1 MLGTAKR
8 MDNWTRL
15 TIFFLWGSVFL
26 GKSSAYLGLA
36 IGALFLFDPR
46 VLWNRWYLA
55 LTRRGDPL
63 GGFAWILLISLL
75 YGIGESIYGLMLGY
89 PPFTVLEI
97 LVFNICPV
105 YVFLGIWVGARHSGL
120 IRSYIR
126 FIAWYMVFY
135 TPLYALFFRKLNL
148 TLSGILPGSNL
159 DLLGS
164 PGTGS
169 DTLLGLLSY
178 EANLAKFWLP
188 ILMLSCLTIANQE
201 RADWLGLGLALIV
214 WGVLARRM
222 DRVFGITACIFVLL
236 LVAFLVDLRLPAI
249 PGRGGEISARE
260 TVARMA
266 ASVSPAMA
274 EDVGGDRANANFYYG
289 TVYWRTHWWAA
300 IRDEVSRDNPT
311 LIFGLGY
318 GYPLAKLAGKE
329 VERTG
334 TRSPHSIFY
343 FTLAYSGAIG
353 VAIFFALQSQVIL
366 LLWRSFKATGQIY
379 SVAFF
384 VYSFVGAFFGN
395 SVETPQAGIPLYL
408 FIGLFIGPMLAQY
421 EGLGRAPVAAQMNW
435 VGERRAWPV
444 GEKRLVD

>member
-1 MLGTAKR
+1 MLGIPKR

-15 TIFFLWGSVFL
+15 TVFFLWGSVFL

-63 GGFAWILLISLL
+63 SGFAWVLLISLL
-75 YGIGESIYGLMLGY
+75 YGFAESIYGLMLGY

-105 YVFLGIWVGARHSGL
+105 YVFLGIWVGARHTGI

-148 TLSGILPGSNL
+148 SLSGILPGSNL

-188 ILMLSCLTIANQE
+188 ILVLSCLTIANQE

-266 ASVSPAMA
+266 ASVSPEMA
-274 EDVGGDRANANFYYG
+274 EDVDGDRANANFYYG
-289 TVYWRTHWWAA
+289 TVTWRTHWWAA
-300 IRDEVSRDNPT
+300 IREEVSKDDLT
-311 LIFGLGY
+311 WTFGLGY
-318 GYPLAKLAGKE
+318 GYPLAKLASKE

-343 FTLAYSGAIG
+343 FTLAYSGAVG
-353 VAIFFALQSQVIL
+353 VAIFFALQSQVML
-366 LLWRSFKATGQIY
+366 LLWRSFKTTGQIY
-379 SVAFF
+379 ALAFY

-395 SVETPQAGIPLYL
+395 SIETPQAGIPLYL

-421 EGLGRAPVAAQMNW
+421 EGFGRVPQGAPTTWVRERTAWRVA
-435 VGERRAWPV
+435 
-444 GEKRLVD
+444 EKSLVD